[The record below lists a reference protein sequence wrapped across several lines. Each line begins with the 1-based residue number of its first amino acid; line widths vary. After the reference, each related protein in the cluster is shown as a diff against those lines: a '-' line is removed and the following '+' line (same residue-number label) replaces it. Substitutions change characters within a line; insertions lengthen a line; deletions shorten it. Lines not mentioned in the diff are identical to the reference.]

1 MFRTALGSDLG
12 WGAKRGVLLGIVFS
26 AVLGAVMFVRGSAF
40 YGQAAFLRTVAVATT
55 LGLLGGIC
63 VGFLKPLTTRQW
75 GAVMV
80 GALAG
85 IFAFAAVFI
94 VVFGL
99 DRSIILPASL
109 VGILVGGRAG
119 GLMARDH
126 PPGLPS

>member
-1 MFRTALGSDLG
+1 M
-12 WGAKRGVLLGIVFS
+12 LLGVVFS
-26 AVLGAVMFVRGSAF
+26 AVLGAVMFARGSAF
-40 YGQAAFLRTVAVATT
+40 YGQATFLRTVAVATT

-80 GALAG
+80 GSLAG

-99 DRSIILPASL
+99 DRSIILPAAF
-109 VGILVGGRAG
+109 GGTLVGGRVGA
-119 GLMARDH
+119 LMARKR
-126 PPGLPS
+126 PEGSPAQK